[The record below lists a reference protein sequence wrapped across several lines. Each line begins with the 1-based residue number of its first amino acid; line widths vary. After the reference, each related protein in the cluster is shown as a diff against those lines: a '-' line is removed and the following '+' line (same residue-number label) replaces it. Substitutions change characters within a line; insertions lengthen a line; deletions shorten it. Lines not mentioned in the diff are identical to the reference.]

1 MTQTAATT
9 TGHQPTCLRCGRRL
23 SDPKAVARGYGRTC
37 ARKIATAAKVVD
49 LAAYKTEQ
57 VTKATELIATGALV
71 PTGPHTFLSVA
82 PDGITRYETD
92 AYHQTCSCKAGQFGR
107 RCYHLAAAL
116 IADAA

>member
-1 MTQTAATT
+1 MTDAANTQPTT
-9 TGHQPTCLRCGRRL
+9 TSHCLRCGRSLR
-23 SDPKAVARGYGRTC
+23 SAKSIATGYGPTC

-49 LAAYKTEQ
+49 LGAYKADQ

-71 PTGPHTFLSVA
+71 PTGAHTFLTVA
-82 PDGITRYETD
+82 SDGVTRYETD